1 MKSIIKFTMK
11 SHCLHIIFTLTLVAG
26 AANHLF
32 AQSHKPQIGL
42 CTYYSDKAH
51 GHLMSSGE
59 RYDKDGFTCA
69 HRTLPFGTRV
79 KVTNLTNG
87 KTTIV
92 KVADRGPFGPKLV
105 IDVSGAAARELA
117 MIRTGVVK
125 VKLDVLPSEHEILEE
140 LEHYPMSDE
149 PEYMKQFELDPPD
162 VRQQLDWPD
171 MTMPPHPTPQHGVPH
186 KTDKGVSHHSK

>member
-1 MKSIIKFTMK
+1 MLIMATCMTCHMK
-11 SHCLHIIFTLTLVAG
+11 
-26 AANHLF
+26 
-32 AQSHKPQIGL
+32 AQSGAPQIGL

-59 RYDKDGFTCA
+59 RYDKNGFTCA
-69 HRTLPFGTRV
+69 HRTLPFGTRI
-79 KVTNLTNG
+79 KVTNMTNG

-117 MIRTGVVK
+117 MLRAGVVK
-125 VKLDVLPSEHEILEE
+125 VRLDVLPSEHEIIEE
-140 LEHYPMSDE
+140 HEKYPMSDE
-149 PEYMKQFELDPPD
+149 PEYMKQFQLDPLD

-171 MTMPPHPTPQHGVPH
+171 ITMPTHPTPQHAVPH
-186 KTDKGVSHHSK
+186 KSDKGVSTKSTPSEEATHQSHHK

>member
-1 MKSIIKFTMK
+1 MKPIIKFTTK
-11 SHCLHIIFTLTLVAG
+11 SHRLHIIFTLILVVG
-26 AANHLF
+26 AATHLF
-32 AQSHKPQIGL
+32 AQPHKPQIGL

-59 RYDKDGFTCA
+59 RYDKNGYTCA
-69 HRTLPFGTRV
+69 HRTLPFGTKI
-79 KVTNLTNG
+79 KVTNMTNG

-105 IDVSGAAARELA
+105 IDVSGAAARDLA

-125 VKLDVLPSEHEILEE
+125 VRLDVLPSEHEILEE

-149 PEYMKQFELDPPD
+149 PEYLKQFQLDPPD
-162 VRQQLDWPD
+162 VRQRLDWPD
-171 MTMPPHPTPQHGVPH
+171 MTMPPHPTPQHSEPH
-186 KTDKGVSHHSK
+186 KTDKSMSNR